1 MKRLLPLF
9 ALSLLVLSSETIQAQ
24 KLEQAQPQV
33 QPQMAVHFIDVG
45 QGDAILIEF
54 PKAAI
59 MIDAGGEDSSD
70 TRVRDHLLSY
80 LTNFFVRRRDLK
92 GTFEA
97 VIITH
102 AHIDHTRFLPDI
114 VKLFRVKTLV
124 DGGGRTGSGIGPLNI
139 ARQLI
144 AARKARYFSIR
155 DANLETFDYN
165 TAIFSDLR
173 AADRAVGIR
182 FLSGSRDCE
191 DLGNDSI
198 AVLVGYRNKR
208 FLFTGDAQAQSDRK
222 CLDEFSTLINRYEKR
237 GWLKADV
244 LKVSSHGSTNGTTD
258 EWMKIISP
266 QISII
271 SAGRSDPEFRYP
283 GQFHAWQF
291 GHPRE
296 SAVRIIQ
303 GRTLGVR
310 DPPNVKDAVI
320 TMSAAQVLS
329 KPMPMTGALYC
340 TCWDGDI
347 SVFYGEKDL
356 QVVITRTE
364 R

>member
-1 MKRLLPLF
+1 
-9 ALSLLVLSSETIQAQ
+9 
-24 KLEQAQPQV
+24 
-33 QPQMAVHFIDVG
+33 MAVHYIDVG

-54 PKAAI
+54 PRAAI
-59 MIDAGGEDSSD
+59 MIDAGGEDSGD
-70 TRVRDHLLSY
+70 NRVRDHLLNY
-80 LTNFFVRRRDLK
+80 LTRFFEQRRHLENTID
-92 GTFEA
+92 T

-114 VKLFRVKTLV
+114 VKLFKVKTLV
-124 DGGGRTGSGIGPLNI
+124 DGGGRIGSGIGPLNQ
-139 ARQLI
+139 ARQLL
-144 AARKARYFSIR
+144 ASRKVRYVPIR
-155 DANLETFDYN
+155 DANIETFKLYREL
-165 TAIFSDLR
+165 FSDIR
-173 AADRAVGIR
+173 TADREVGIR

-191 DLGNDSI
+191 DLNNDSL
-198 AVLVGYRNKR
+198 VVVVGYRNKR
-208 FLFTGDAQAQSDRK
+208 FLFTGDSQAQSDRK
-222 CLDEFSTLINRYEKR
+222 CLDEISMLINRYEKTS
-237 GWLKADV
+237 LLQADV

-310 DPPNVKDAVI
+310 DPQNVKDAVI
-320 TMSAAQVLS
+320 AMSTAQVQS
-329 KPMPMTGALYC
+329 KPMPMTRAVYC

-347 SVFYGEKDL
+347 TVTFGEKNL
-356 QVVITRTE
+356 LVAITR
-364 R
+364 

>member
-1 MKRLLPLF
+1 
-9 ALSLLVLSSETIQAQ
+9 
-24 KLEQAQPQV
+24 
-33 QPQMAVHFIDVG
+33 MAVHYIDVG

-54 PKAAI
+54 PRAAI
-59 MIDAGGEDSSD
+59 MIDVGGEDTGD
-70 TRVRDHLLSY
+70 TRVRDHLLNY
-80 LTNFFVRRRDLK
+80 LKNFFDRRRDLNS
-92 GTFEA
+92 TFEA

-124 DGGGRTGSGIGPLNI
+124 DGGGRTGSGISPLNI

-144 AARKARYFSIR
+144 VARKGRYFPIR

-165 TAIFSDLR
+165 TAVFNDLR

-198 AVLVGYRNKR
+198 AVLVGYRNRR

-222 CLDEFSTLINRYEKR
+222 CSDEISMLINRYEKS
-237 GWLKADV
+237 GLLQADV

-271 SAGRSDPEFRYP
+271 SAGRSDREFRSP

-296 SAVRIIQ
+296 SAIRIIQ
-303 GRTLGVR
+303 GRTR
-310 DPPNVKDAVI
+310 DLREPKNIKTAVI
-320 TMSAAQVLS
+320 TMSAAQVQS
-329 KPMPMTGALYC
+329 RPMQMTSAVYC

-347 SVFYGEKDL
+347 TVTYGENNL
-356 QVVITRTE
+356 PVVITR
-364 R
+364 